1 MGNLGEQL
9 VQSELTSH
17 SNLLSFV
24 AHFQIPNGLG
34 ALFGMAQLLLFFIY
48 RNAPPVVAQQ
58 LELNE
63 AGTPTETQPPS
74 IHIISTD
81 CD

>member
-17 SNLLSFV
+17 SNLS
-24 AHFQIPNGLG
+24 HFQIPNGLG
-34 ALFGMAQLLLFFIY
+34 ALSGMAQLLLFFIY

-63 AGTPTETQPPS
+63 AGTPPETLPPS

>member
-1 MGNLGEQL
+1 MSG
-9 VQSELTSH
+9 
-17 SNLLSFV
+17 
-24 AHFQIPNGLG
+24 I
-34 ALFGMAQLLLFFIY
+34 AQLLLFFIY

-63 AGTPTETQPPS
+63 TGTPTETQPPS

>member
-1 MGNLGEQL
+1 
-9 VQSELTSH
+9 
-17 SNLLSFV
+17 
-24 AHFQIPNGLG
+24 
-34 ALFGMAQLLLFFIY
+34 MAQLLLFFIY

-63 AGTPTETQPPS
+63 AGTPPETLPPS
-74 IHIISTD
+74 IHIINTD